1 MGFRFGVSGWGFR
14 VLGFGVSGFRVWDL
28 GLWGFKG
35 FGDLTVLGGNCLG
48 LLYVHVGN
56 EGELIS
62 RMVSFDELLCIYTG
76 DLEAKAFL

>member
-1 MGFRFGVSGWGFR
+1 M
-14 VLGFGVSGFRVWDL
+14 
-28 GLWGFKG
+28 
-35 FGDLTVLGGNCLG
+35 
-48 LLYVHVGN
+48 HVGN